1 MKLVKTLGVVISSSL
16 ILASAAFAATNSD
29 KASHKGEH
37 PPKTSA
43 ALAAANSD
51 KASRKGDHP
60 PKTAPACAAKTA
72 PAVSRHVKPEAPIV
86 MGRSISAH
94 HKTKLHHVKV
104 NPTEADEGHGD
115 GQL

>member
-16 ILASAAFAATNSD
+16 ILASAAFAA
-29 KASHKGEH
+29 
-37 PPKTSA
+37 
-43 ALAAANSD
+43 ANSD

-60 PKTAPACAAKTA
+60 PKTA

-104 NPTEADEGHGD
+104 NPAEADEAHGD
-115 GQL
+115 GQR

>member
-1 MKLVKTLGVVISSSL
+1 MKLVKTLGIVISSSL
-16 ILASAAFAATNSD
+16 FLASAAF
-29 KASHKGEH
+29 
-37 PPKTSA
+37 
-43 ALAAANSD
+43 AAANSD

-60 PKTAPACAAKTA
+60 QKAAPV
-72 PAVSRHVKPEAPIV
+72 VSRHIKPETPIV

-104 NPTEADEGHGD
+104 NPAEADEAHSD